1 MIEKWKILS
10 EKDVSPSKWFP
21 IKQHTVKLASGVE
34 VDDYFISP
42 LGDVAMV
49 LPITVDN
56 EVVLIRQYKHGLG
69 EIIIEIPAG
78 FQQVGKSL
86 EASAIAELEE
96 EAGILTTEDNLI
108 YLGKFCN
115 CPTKIYN
122 VTHGFLATNLTFN
135 SVQNL
140 ELTEEIEIM
149 LKSPKEVIAMV
160 QRGELWVGDSVGV
173 IMKAY
178 LMFPELF
185 EI

>member
-1 MIEKWKILS
+1 MIKKWKTLS

-21 IKQHTVKLASGVE
+21 IKHHAVELASGVV
-34 VDDYFISP
+34 VDDYFIAQ

-56 EVVLIRQYKHGLG
+56 QVVLIQQYKHGLG

-96 EAGILTTEDNLI
+96 EAGILTTEDNLT

-135 SVQNL
+135 SVQKL
-140 ELTEEIEIM
+140 ELTEEIEIL

-185 EI
+185 V